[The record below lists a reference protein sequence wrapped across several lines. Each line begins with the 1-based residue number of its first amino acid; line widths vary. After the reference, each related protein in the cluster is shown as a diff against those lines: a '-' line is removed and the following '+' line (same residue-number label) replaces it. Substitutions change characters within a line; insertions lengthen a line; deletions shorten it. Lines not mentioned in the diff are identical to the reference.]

1 MTKFTTKKANEYT
14 ENHKNKVDKK
24 FYPKFNFAAPV
35 GWINDPNGVVVY
47 NDELH
52 LFYQHYP
59 YGSVHGPMHWGHAK
73 TKDGLN
79 WEDLEVALA
88 PDEPYDKDGVFSG
101 SAIEKDG
108 RLYLMYTGHIELDNG
123 EIRQVQNIAFSD
135 DGIHFEKYDNNPVI
149 SGDDVPE
156 GSSIADF
163 RDPKVFE
170 KDGRYYAVIGSKTD
184 DEKGQVLLYV
194 SDDLLTWEFQSVILP
209 YNKFL
214 GDMVECPDLILFE
227 EQDAFLLSA
236 MNYTDKETG
245 EYFPHISWLIEGKV
259 YWDSH
264 VFDVNSVRKIDGGFD
279 YYAPQTALS
288 ATNPNEYTAIAWQQG
303 WNRTLPTHDRDH
315 NWAGQMTVPR
325 VLKEEKGQIT
335 QYPSPKLMNNIST
348 VSEAQNI
355 DLEKS
360 YQSEFTADYI
370 QFTMD
375 SIDQLKLTLKNNA
388 ESIVVGFDRENQ
400 VIEFSR
406 KETIEITDSDGK
418 LFDDISYSISL
429 EDTPWNVKIFI
440 DRSSIQIFVNNYYTL
455 TSTFYTE
462 NLLDKLV
469 LESSTSGTISD
480 VKIGN
485 FWSEDEG
492 D

>member
-245 EYFPHISWLIEGKV
+245 EYFPHISWLI
-259 YWDSH
+259 
-264 VFDVNSVRKIDGGFD
+264 
-279 YYAPQTALS
+279 
-288 ATNPNEYTAIAWQQG
+288 
-303 WNRTLPTHDRDH
+303 
-315 NWAGQMTVPR
+315 
-325 VLKEEKGQIT
+325 
-335 QYPSPKLMNNIST
+335 
-348 VSEAQNI
+348 
-355 DLEKS
+355 
-360 YQSEFTADYI
+360 
-370 QFTMD
+370 
-375 SIDQLKLTLKNNA
+375 
-388 ESIVVGFDRENQ
+388 
-400 VIEFSR
+400 
-406 KETIEITDSDGK
+406 
-418 LFDDISYSISL
+418 
-429 EDTPWNVKIFI
+429 
-440 DRSSIQIFVNNYYTL
+440 
-455 TSTFYTE
+455 
-462 NLLDKLV
+462 
-469 LESSTSGTISD
+469 
-480 VKIGN
+480 
-485 FWSEDEG
+485 
-492 D
+492 